1 MVSVKRN
8 NVKLLVALIGG
19 TGVLT
24 MGALSVAIGQQ
35 QVAPAVVLSSG
46 NSTAAG
52 PTSATTTPLM
62 AVPLIKGPAALP
74 TEEQGPAAP

>member
-19 TGVLT
+19 SGVLT

-35 QVAPAVVLSSG
+35 QVAPAVVVSSR
-46 NSTAAG
+46 NSTATG